1 MKMTGEAWVDTGR
14 IGLKIGTMV
23 IAALAHCATLL
34 DSLQPHSYLYRLVQ
48 PYFCKEEVMVMIKY
62 FTGLVLAA
70 VLLFQGCTWDLMGP
84 CHRATLLR
92 RDAEHA
98 TGFKKA
104 ELLGKAD
111 ALQVEC
117 DKQMQQIEKSQRPGR

>member
-1 MKMTGEAWVDTGR
+1 MKKWS
-14 IGLKIGTMV
+14 V
-23 IAALAHCATLL
+23 I
-34 DSLQPHSYLYRLVQ
+34 
-48 PYFCKEEVMVMIKY
+48 
-62 FTGLVLAA
+62 LVLAV
-70 VLLFQGCTWDLMGP
+70 VLLLQGCTWDLMGP

-98 TGFKKA
+98 SGFKKA

-111 ALQVEC
+111 ALQAEC

>member
-1 MKMTGEAWVDTGR
+1 MAMKKTGA
-14 IGLKIGTMV
+14 MV
-23 IAALAHCATLL
+23 GIA
-34 DSLQPHSYLYRLVQ
+34 V
-48 PYFCKEEVMVMIKY
+48 
-62 FTGLVLAA
+62 
-70 VLLFQGCTWDLMGP
+70 VLLLQGCTWDLMGP

-98 TGFKKA
+98 AGFKKA